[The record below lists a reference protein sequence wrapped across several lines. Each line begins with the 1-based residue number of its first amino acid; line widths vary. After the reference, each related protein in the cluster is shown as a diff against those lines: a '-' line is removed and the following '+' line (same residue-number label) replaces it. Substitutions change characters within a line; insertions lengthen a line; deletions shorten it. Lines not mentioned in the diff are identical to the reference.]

1 MIIQRLFSEKSEKD
15 KKKAKVSKGISIASG
30 IGAIGS
36 AGKAIYHD
44 TVAKNASVDEG
55 KRAEKLAKKTGTRVT
70 GYFQDKLEGDP
81 EKVKKAEELAKRHDR
96 YVKNLIK
103 HHETK
108 FKDAGK
114 AGIGLTA
121 ISLGS
126 GLYALKKK
134 KDSNKEK

>member
-1 MIIQRLFSEKSEKD
+1 MIIQRLFSEKEGS
-15 KKKAKVSKGISIASG
+15 KKSKVAKSISIASG
-30 IGAIGS
+30 IGSIGS
-36 AGKAIYHD
+36 TGKAVYHD

-55 KRAEKLAKKTGTRVT
+55 KRAEKLARKTGTKVA

-96 YVKNLIK
+96 YIKNLVK
-103 HHETK
+103 RHETK
-108 FKDAGK
+108 SKDAGK
-114 AGIGLTA
+114 AGLGLVA

>member
-1 MIIQRLFSEKSEKD
+1 MIIQRLFSEKEGS
-15 KKKAKVSKGISIASG
+15 KKSKVSKSISIASG

-36 AGKAIYHD
+36 TGKAVYHD

-55 KRAEKLAKKTGTRVT
+55 KRAEKLARKTGTKVA
-70 GYFQDKLEGDP
+70 GYFQNKLEGDP

-96 YVKNLIK
+96 YIKNLVK
-103 HHETK
+103 RHETK
-108 FKDAGK
+108 SKDAGK
-114 AGIGLTA
+114 AGIGHAA

>member
-1 MIIQRLFSEKSEKD
+1 MIIQRLFSKKEKSGKKEKI
-15 KKKAKVSKGISIASG
+15 AKGISIASG

-44 TVAKNASVDEG
+44 TVTKNAFIDEG
-55 KRAEKLAKKTGTRVT
+55 KRAEKLAKKTGTKVG

-81 EKVKKAEELAKRHDR
+81 EKVKKAENLAKRHDK
-96 YVKNLIK
+96 YVKNLVK
-103 HHETK
+103 RHEAK

-114 AGIGLTA
+114 AGIGLAA

-126 GLYALKKK
+126 GLYAHKKK
-134 KDSNKEK
+134 KDSKKE